1 MEAWKWGAAAIA
13 AAVLVV
19 IGWRWFVKRNFRT
32 NRRKYGFEGQKDAVT
47 LHELLSRIEVEE
59 QWMRSERARLSA
71 WLRALSRPRFEDMTP
86 VQVVGAAE
94 STEIQALRQ
103 ITELDSSDPKALV
116 DNLRSIGSNSLA
128 QFVRFF
134 TRSDPDEV
142 DVPYEVLLQDAC
154 KHLGARPEP
163 GAGIYS
169 LELALQKKAFE
180 KLVSAMPAGERE
192 RFLAEFAA
200 STREPS
206 LGKEALVGGGIVAAN
221 LSGFGLY
228 LASSTA
234 LGAITSAIGVTLP
247 FAVYTGMSSTLA
259 VLIGPVGWVA
269 LGGWVLHK
277 LGKPDPNKV
286 VAGTLL
292 IANVRQRLIAKRDE
306 PIPYINHDLGSLLPQ
321 FNKQLAAVRARV
333 QSAERYRLSDGEPVD
348 RHGYQ
353 IPPRPSLS
361 SDAKKEQ
368 AARPLALLP

>member
-1 MEAWKWGAAAIA
+1 METWNWVVAAIA
-13 AAVLVV
+13 AVLLVV
-19 IGWRWFVKRNFRT
+19 IGWLWFVKWNFRA
-32 NRRKYGFEGQKDAVT
+32 NRRKYGFEGQQDAVT
-47 LHELLSRIEVEE
+47 LHELVSRIEVEE

-71 WLRALSRPRFEDMTP
+71 WLRALSRPRFEDMSP
-86 VQVVGAAE
+86 VQVFGAAE
-94 STEIQALRQ
+94 STEIQVLRQ
-103 ITELDSSDPKALV
+103 ITELDSSDPKALI
-116 DNLRSIGSNSLA
+116 DKLRSIGSNSLA

-134 TRSDPDEV
+134 SRSNPDEV

-180 KLVSAMPAGERE
+180 KLLSAMPAGERE

-269 LGGWVLHK
+269 LGGLVLHK

-292 IANVRQRLIAKRDE
+292 IANVRQRLIARRDE
-306 PIPYINHDLGSLLPQ
+306 PIPYINHDLDSLLPQ

-333 QSAERYRLSDGEPVD
+333 QSAERYRLFDGEPVD

-353 IPPRPSLS
+353 LPPRPSLS
-361 SDAKKEQ
+361 SAKKEQ
-368 AARPLALLP
+368 TARLPALLA

>member
-1 MEAWKWGAAAIA
+1 MEAGEWAVAAIA

-19 IGWRWFVKRNFRT
+19 IGWRWFVKWNFRA
-32 NRRKYGFEGQKDAVT
+32 NRRKYGFEGQQDVVT
-47 LHELLSRIEVEE
+47 LHELVSQIEVEE

-86 VQVVGAAE
+86 VQVFGAAE
-94 STEIQALRQ
+94 STEIQVLRQ
-103 ITELDSSDPKALV
+103 ITELDSSDPKVLI
-116 DNLRSIGSNSLA
+116 DKLRSVGSNSLA

-134 TRSDPDEV
+134 SRSNPDEV

-306 PIPYINHDLGSLLPQ
+306 PIPYINHDLDGLLPQ
-321 FNKQLAAVRARV
+321 FNKQLAVVRARV
-333 QSAERYRLSDGEPVD
+333 QSAERYRLFDGEPVD

-353 IPPRPSLS
+353 LPPRPSLS

-368 AARPLALLP
+368 APRLPALLA